1 MVLTEHDKKLITSAY
16 LAGLCELKA
25 NNMVNEYNHVVER
38 LKSADKLTGLE
49 LAEELVSIME
59 YIYENIKEV
68 M

>member
-1 MVLTEHDKKLITSAY
+1 MLLTEQDKQLITSAY

-59 YIYENIKEV
+59 HIYENIKEV

>member
-1 MVLTEHDKKLITSAY
+1 MI
-16 LAGLCELKA
+16 
-25 NNMVNEYNHVVER
+25 NEYNHVVER
-38 LKSADKLTGLE
+38 LKSADKLKGLE

>member
-1 MVLTEHDKKLITSAY
+1 MVLTEQDKHLITSAY

-25 NNMVNEYNHVVER
+25 NNMVNEYNHVVDR
-38 LKSADKLTGLE
+38 LKSAETLEGLE

-68 M
+68 I

>member
-1 MVLTEHDKKLITSAY
+1 MLLTGQDKQLITSAY

-25 NNMVNEYNHVVER
+25 NNMINEYNHVVER
-38 LKSADKLTGLE
+38 LKSADKLKGLE

>member
-1 MVLTEHDKKLITSAY
+1 MVLTEQDKQLITSAY

-38 LKSADKLTGLE
+38 LKSADKLKGLE
-49 LAEELVSIME
+49 LAEELVSIKE
-59 YIYENIKEV
+59 YINEKIKEV